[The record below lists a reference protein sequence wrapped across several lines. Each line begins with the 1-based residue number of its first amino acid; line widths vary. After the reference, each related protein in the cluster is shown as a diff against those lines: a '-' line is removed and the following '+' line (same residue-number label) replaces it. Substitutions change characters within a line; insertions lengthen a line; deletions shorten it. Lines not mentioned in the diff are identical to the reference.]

1 VRHTPSF
8 HINLVLLQN
17 KNSFFILP
25 KKGNTLSK
33 HHNSKQI
40 SKSYHS
46 FTCKDFLPTTKEE
59 MNALGWDQCDVI
71 LVSGDAYIDSP
82 FIGVAMVGR
91 MLQRMGYKVGMI
103 GQPDIESDVDIK
115 RLGEPK
121 LYWGVSG
128 GSVDS
133 MVSNYTATKK
143 FRNSDDYTP
152 GGVNNKRPDR
162 AVLVYCNLIRR
173 FYKDTAPIVLGGIE
187 ASLRRVT
194 HYDYWTNKLRKPILF
209 DAKADALIYG
219 MGEIALQELTEAIR
233 DGQDF
238 KDIRGVCYIS
248 KEAKE
253 EYIQLPSHKECLENK
268 ERYIDLFDDFYDHND
283 PISARGLCEEVD
295 GRYLIQNPPCDYLNE
310 AEMDANSNLPF
321 TRELHPYYAKQ
332 GKVKCLETIKF
343 SIMTHHGCWGE
354 CNFCA
359 IGVHQGRTIRTRSED
374 NILQEAKDFNE
385 YKDYKGIIS
394 DVGGPTANMYGYE
407 CNKKLKLG
415 TCDHQRCVDTDHLC
429 KSMKVDHSRNINLLR
444 QVREVEGV
452 RKAFVAS
459 GVRYDL
465 INADKKHGYSYLKE
479 MVRHHI
485 SGQMK
490 VAPEHTQQNVLELMG
505 KPGKEELVEFKK
517 LYDKLNKEEGK
528 NQFLT
533 YYLIA
538 AHPGCTDKDMHELKR
553 FTTDEL
559 KMNPEQAQVFTPT
572 PGTYSAVMYYTEM
585 DPKTRKKIFVEKDP
599 IKKEKQKQIVVAK
612 ESFKS
617 GFAS

>member
-1 VRHTPSF
+1 MSRR
-8 HINLVLLQN
+8 NKN
-17 KNSFFILP
+17 KNS
-25 KKGNTLSK
+25 NQTRETV
-33 HHNSKQI
+33 N
-40 SKSYHS
+40 
-46 FTCKDFLPTTKEE
+46 FTEADFLPTTRKE
-59 MNALGWDQCDVI
+59 MDAKGWDYCDVI

-91 MLQRMGYKVGMI
+91 MLERMGYRVGMI
-103 GQPDIESDVDIK
+103 GQPDISSADDIS
-115 RLGEPK
+115 RLGEPR

-152 GGVNNKRPDR
+152 GGKNNKRPDR
-162 AVLVYCNLIRR
+162 AASVYTNLIRR
-173 FYKDTAPIVLGGIE
+173 HFKDTVPIVLGGIE

-194 HYDYWTNKLRKPILF
+194 HYDYWSNKLKKPILF
-209 DAKADALIYG
+209 DSKADLLIYG
-219 MGEIALQELTEAIR
+219 MGEIALEELTKAI
-233 DGQDF
+233 DKKEDF
-238 KDIRGVCYIS
+238 KNIRGVCYIS
-248 KEAKE
+248 KEPVHE
-253 EYIQLPSHKECLENK
+253 FHQLPSHQECLDDK
-268 ERYIDLFDDFYDHND
+268 EKYIDLFDLFYDNND
-283 PISARGLCEEVD
+283 PIAAKGLCQRVD
-295 GRYLIQNPPCDYLNE
+295 SRYLIQNPPCDHLNE
-310 AEMDANSNLPF
+310 DEMDANSNLPF

-332 GKVKCLETIKF
+332 GAVKCLETIKF

-359 IGVHQGRTIRTRSED
+359 IGVHQGRTIRTRSEE
-374 NILQEAKDFNE
+374 NILKEAKEFNK
-385 YKDYKGIIS
+385 YRDYKGIIS

-407 CNKKLKLG
+407 CKKKLKLG
-415 TCDHQRCVDTDHLC
+415 TCDHQRCVDANHLC
-429 KSMKVDHSRNINLLR
+429 STMKVDHSRNINLLR

-465 INADKKHGYSYLKE
+465 ITADKKHGYSYLKE
-479 MVRHHI
+479 MVKHHI

-490 VAPEHTQQNVLELMG
+490 VAPEHTQQHVLELMG
-505 KPGKEELVEFKK
+505 KPGKQTLIDFKK
-517 LYDKLNKEEGK
+517 LYDKLNAEEGK
-528 NQFLT
+528 KQFLT

-538 AHPGCTDKDMHELKR
+538 AHPGCEEKDMHELKR

-559 KMNPEQAQVFTPT
+559 QMNPEQAQVFTPT

-585 DPKTRKKIFVEKDP
+585 DPKTRRKIFVEKDT
-599 IKKEKQKQIVVAK
+599 KRKEKQKQIVVAK
-612 ESFKS
+612 DNFSS

>member
-1 VRHTPSF
+1 
-8 HINLVLLQN
+8 
-17 KNSFFILP
+17 
-25 KKGNTLSK
+25 LSRR
-33 HHNSKQI
+33 SKIKQT
-40 SKSYHS
+40 KRDTVT
-46 FTCKDFLPTTKEE
+46 FTTKDFLPTTKEE
-59 MNALGWDQCDVI
+59 MDVLGWKQCDVI

-91 MLQRMGYKVGMI
+91 MLQRLGYKVGMI
-103 GQPDIESDVDIK
+103 GQPDVKSDIDIK
-115 RLGEPK
+115 RLGEPR

-143 FRNSDDYTP
+143 FRNTDDYTP
-152 GGVNNKRPDR
+152 GGKNDKRPDR
-162 AVLVYCNLIRR
+162 ALSVYCNLIRR
-173 FYKDTAPIVLGGIE
+173 YFKDTVPLVLGGIE
-187 ASLRRVT
+187 ASLRRVS
-194 HYDYWTNKLRKPILF
+194 HYDYWQNKLKKPILF
-209 DAKADALIYG
+209 DSKADVLVYG
-219 MGEIALQELTEAIR
+219 MGEIAIEQLTRAIDEKR
-233 DGQDF
+233 DYG
-238 KDIRGVCYIS
+238 DIRGVCYIS
-248 KEAKE
+248 KEPNY
-253 EYIQLPSHKECLENK
+253 EYVQLPSHQDCLDDKEK
-268 ERYIDLFDDFYDHND
+268 YIDLFDDFYDNND
-283 PISARGLCEEVD
+283 PIAAKGLCQLVD
-295 GRYLIQNPPCDYLNE
+295 NRYLIQNPPCDYLNE
-310 AEMDANSNLPF
+310 NEMDANSNLPF

-374 NILQEAKDFNE
+374 NILKEAKDFNQ

-415 TCDHQRCVDTDHLC
+415 TCDHQRCVDASHLC
-429 KSMKVDHSRNINLLR
+429 SVMKVDHSRNINLLR

-465 INADKKHGYSYLKE
+465 ITEDKQHGYSYLKE
-479 MVRHHI
+479 MVKHHI

-490 VAPEHTQQNVLELMG
+490 VAPEHTQQHVLELMG
-505 KPGKEELVEFKK
+505 KPGKQTLIDFKK

-538 AHPGCTDKDMHELKR
+538 AHPGCEEKDMHELKR
-553 FTTDEL
+553 FTRDEL
-559 KMNPEQAQVFTPT
+559 QMNPEQAQVFTPT
-572 PGTYSAVMYYTEM
+572 PGTYSAVMYYTEL
-585 DPKTRKKIFVEKDP
+585 DPVSRKKIFVEKDT
-599 IKKEKQKQIVVAK
+599 KRKEKQKKIVVEK
-612 ESFKS
+612 DNFCS